1 MKLERIHV
9 ERFGAWQDLDL
20 PVDPEGMSVFYG
32 PNEAGKTTL
41 MRFVRGVLYGFS
53 EDDSG
58 RPATSDSTGHWG
70 GALQIQHGDDA
81 LMLRRITQD
90 SSRGL
95 VTAQLLDDES
105 VREESFEAG
114 AFTADLVADVSESV
128 YDNVFA
134 IGLQEL
140 QELGTLEGD
149 EVAEHI
155 YSLSLGIDGQH
166 LLELIDQ
173 VRAARNEILDPDADD
188 GQLAEAWQEVAQID
202 HQLEQFAGVRKRH
215 EQLWV
220 EQAHWEDTIV
230 ELKERQQGL
239 EQQLCGHEFMEQ
251 IHEPWLKVR
260 QYEKE
265 LEQLPPLPDF
275 PADGLSNLHQIETEL
290 AAIRARRKVLRDEAQ
305 QLKAHA
311 EQIEFDPELRRYA
324 PALQTFV
331 DQREWIAE
339 LLQMS
344 NEAES
349 KAQAL
354 KQQLEQRLEE
364 LGDGWTVEKL
374 RAVDVSHATGHCLSQ
389 RAAEYR
395 TLDARSRNLKRK
407 YRRMSL
413 KFHRRQ
419 EKLLRLRTQIGE
431 TSFAEAIE
439 RTRAEMSELED
450 LSRLRIREKELAQR
464 KVGVANQLQRLEVD
478 PTLPD
483 WVYKSF
489 TALALTGIVVGVAG
503 LVTGLTSN
511 GLAGL
516 AYCFLGVCCYSLTWA
531 LRKHYERSV
540 KRVRTHL
547 KSELQELETRIA
559 ETRSS
564 IERVAPTLAGLQIGE
579 TSPGVET
586 QADALIQ
593 AMAGQDDKASES
605 SASRQGVSEADL
617 LRECLDRLRD
627 LEHAVTLEQWV
638 EQKRPELV
646 AMRQQLRDVQKDF
659 GAARQNWCSSLVEQ
673 GLDETIDVEAAMIQ
687 RDLVGRAAL
696 IIQRIGVLVDD
707 ARHAR
712 QVIGQFRKRIEE
724 FGHRLQRW
732 DRDYSNPIAILNE
745 WEEDLS
751 RLSELRREQRRLRR
765 EARLRK
771 REAGKYKSRIRR
783 LKSQQ
788 DAILVRGG
796 AVSLEEFADRAK
808 LLERTFELQEHL
820 ERARQELASI
830 ASSGHAMAIVES
842 DLEEYDAEQNSQCI
856 ATIRGELDDIAI
868 DIEDAFEN
876 LGRFKREIEM
886 MVNDRTSAE
895 LRFERESLLTQI
907 SELAAEWFALDW
919 SVHTLD
925 ELRIDFEKNHQ
936 PPILARAKEYL
947 HRLSSG
953 RYHNIWTPLGQRTLC
968 VDDIDGNTLMVGH
981 LSSGTREQLFLA
993 IRLAIIEHYSN
1004 AGVELPVVLDDVL
1017 VNFDHERTVAAINE
1031 LLRQTS
1037 HNQQILFFTCHQHLA
1052 EMFRQRGVSTVMLPD
1067 RRSGLLAG

>member
-9 ERFGAWQDLDL
+9 ERFGAWQNLDL

-41 MRFVRGVLYGFS
+41 MRFVRGVLYGFA
-53 EDDSG
+53 EDGSG
-58 RPATSDSTGHWG
+58 RPVTGDASRPWG

-81 LMLRRITQD
+81 LLLRRIGQD
-90 SSRGL
+90 NSRGL
-95 VTAQLLDDES
+95 VTAQLLEDES
-105 VREESFEAG
+105 SGDEAFEAG
-114 AFTADLVADVSESV
+114 AFTADLVADVGESV

-134 IGLQEL
+134 IGLHEL
-140 QELGTLEGD
+140 QELATLEGD
-149 EVAEHI
+149 EIAEHI
-155 YSLSLGIDGQH
+155 YSLSLGIDGQQ
-166 LLELIDQ
+166 LLDLIDQ
-173 VRAARNEILDPDADD
+173 VRAARDEILDPDADD
-188 GQLAEAWQEVAQID
+188 GRLAEAWQEVAQID
-202 HQLEQFAGVRKRH
+202 QQLEQFAGTRSQY
-215 EQLWV
+215 EQLAV
-220 EQAHWEDTIV
+220 EQAHWEETIV
-230 ELKERQQGL
+230 ELKDRQQGL
-239 EQQLCGHEFMEQ
+239 EQQLNGHEFMELV
-251 IHEPWLKVR
+251 HEPWLKVR
-260 QYEKE
+260 QCEKE
-265 LEQLPPLPDF
+265 LDQLPPLPDF
-275 PADGLSNLHQIETEL
+275 PADGLTNLQQIETEL
-290 AAIRARRKVLRDEAQ
+290 AAIRARRKVLRDEAR
-305 QLKAHA
+305 QLKEHA
-311 EQIEFDPELRRYA
+311 EQIEFDPELKRYA

-331 DQREWIAE
+331 DQRDWIVE
-339 LLQMS
+339 LIQMS
-344 NEAES
+344 NEAEQ

-354 KQQLEQRLEE
+354 KQQLSERLEE

-374 RAVDVSHATGHCLSQ
+374 QAVDVSHVTGHCLSQ

-407 YRRMSL
+407 YRRVSL

-419 EKLLRLRTQIGE
+419 EKLQRLRTQIGE
-431 TSFAEAIE
+431 RSFAEAIE
-439 RTRAEMSELED
+439 RTRSEMSELQD

-464 KVGVANQLQRLEVD
+464 KVGVANQLKRLEVD

-489 TALALTGIVVGVAG
+489 TALALTGIVVGTAG
-503 LVTGLTSN
+503 VITGLTTN

-516 AYCFLGVCCYSLTWA
+516 AYCCLGICCYGLTWA

-540 KRVRTHL
+540 KQVRTHL
-547 KSELQELETRIA
+547 RSELLELDTRIA

-564 IERVAPTLAGLQIGE
+564 IERVAPTLAGLQVGE
-579 TSPGVET
+579 SQPVVET

-593 AMAGQDDKASES
+593 AVADREALPE
-605 SASRQGVSEADL
+605 SASATQHGLSEADL
-617 LRECLDRLRD
+617 LRDCLDQLRE
-627 LEHAVTLEQWV
+627 LEHAVTLEKWV
-638 EQKRPELV
+638 EEKRPELV
-646 AMRQQLRDVQKDF
+646 VMRQQLREVQQDF

-673 GLDETIDVEAAMIQ
+673 GLDETVDIDAAMIQ
-687 RDLVGRAAL
+687 RDLVGRGAL

-712 QVIGQFRKRIEE
+712 QVVGQFRKRIEE

-732 DRDYSNPIAILNE
+732 DRDYSNPIVILNE

-751 RLSELRREQRRLRR
+751 RLSELSREQRRLRR
-765 EARLRK
+765 EARQRK
-771 REAGKYKSRIRR
+771 REAAKYKSRIRR

-796 AVSLEEFADRAK
+796 AVSLDEFADRAQ
-808 LLERTFELQEHL
+808 LLERRFELQEHL
-820 ERARQELASI
+820 DRAKQDLASV
-830 ASSGHAMAIVES
+830 ASSGHTMAIVES
-842 DLEEYDAEQNSQCI
+842 DLEDYDVEQNRQCI
-856 ATIRGELDDIAI
+856 ETLREELDDVAI

-876 LGRFKREIEM
+876 LGRFKREIEIL
-886 MVNDRTSAE
+886 VNDRTSAE
-895 LRFERESLLTQI
+895 LRFERERLLTQI

-919 SVHTLD
+919 SAHTLD
-925 ELRIDFEKNHQ
+925 ELRIEFEKNHQ

-953 RYHNIWTPLGQRTLC
+953 RYHNIWTPLGKRTLC

-993 IRLAIIEHYSN
+993 IRLAIIEHYAN